1 MPSFS
6 LHKPNHTGFTNNNS
20 SSFSGGNLNF
30 ELTDLLS
37 KGDQHS
43 SATAMDINIIL
54 LNSIKKESKKNEFNP
69 MSTFVLSTL
78 FKKKFNLFK
87 QNLMMI
93 LPTHLYYSQE
103 FCVNDLSGKKK
114 MQKHSQIFLLSHVQ
128 KLKSISILFET
139 IYQLLYFRQDVIGS
153 VESLLLVSDLKNIKN
168 N

>member
-1 MPSFS
+1 
-6 LHKPNHTGFTNNNS
+6 
-20 SSFSGGNLNF
+20 
-30 ELTDLLS
+30 
-37 KGDQHS
+37 
-43 SATAMDINIIL
+43 
-54 LNSIKKESKKNEFNP
+54 
-69 MSTFVLSTL
+69 
-78 FKKKFNLFK
+78 
-87 QNLMMI
+87 MI

-114 MQKHSQIFLLSHVQ
+114 MQKHSQIFLLSNVQ